1 MYEQTVTGCAL
12 FILRHSSKLW
22 LATFCLWI
30 KTNSGLSMKTNRLS
44 KLSLAIGLSVASTAA
59 LASPQSFMSARSF
72 AMGGTG
78 VAVAHPSAAPG
89 ANPAMMAAQ
98 QHEWADDFGLMLP
111 SINARMADEEEVVD
125 QVDDIQDLIDGFENF
140 KSSNPTQAQD
150 NARELIDR
158 LEAFDHD
165 TMRANVGLGL
175 SFAIPTNSVSVGFF
189 ADGNLTATVRGE
201 LDERDIA
208 VLEGIAALDPSAV
221 DSVNLED
228 NLNSRGRILASAV
241 VEAGVSFA
249 RTFELSN
256 GEALQVGISPKYVE
270 LRTFQY
276 TETVSGFEDDEFDG
290 DEYQTDESGVNLDIG
305 AAYAFGENKEWNAG
319 VVVNNLVPVE
329 LDSAQSHPTED
340 KYTLE
345 LKPMVTAGIAHRS
358 DYHVVTAELDLTKK
372 KAFGYE
378 DDTQWLAVGAEFD
391 AWRYAQLRAGVR
403 HNLASNDDNDGIEE
417 DTQFTAGIGLNIL
430 GGRIDIGGLF
440 SSADVGAALEF
451 GTAF

>member
-1 MYEQTVTGCAL
+1 MAH
-12 FILRHSSKLW
+12 INSHKLW
-22 LATFCLWI
+22 LA
-30 KTNSGLSMKTNRLS
+30 
-44 KLSLAIGLSVASTAA
+44 LSLSITTTSA
-59 LASPQSFMSARSF
+59 LASPQAFMSSRSF

-78 VAVAHPSAAPG
+78 VAISHPASATM
-89 ANPAMMAAQ
+89 ANPAMMAAD
-98 QHEWADDFGLMLP
+98 QHGWSDDFGLTLP
-111 SINARMADEEEVVD
+111 SLNARIADEEETVD
-125 QVDDIQDLIDGFENF
+125 QIDDIQDVLDQFDSIASGIKN
-140 KSSNPTQAQD
+140 SSTISQQDANSLMRQATD
-150 NARELIDR
+150 LRDR
-158 LEAFDHD
+158 LVDLDKD
-165 TMRANVGLGL
+165 TMRANIGLGL
-175 SFAIPTNSVSVGFF
+175 ALAVPSKTLSVGFF
-189 ADGNLTATVRGE
+189 TNANLTATVRGE
-201 LDERDIA
+201 LSNNDRDFLNTL
-208 VLEGIAALDPSAV
+208 VDAANTQDPDTVKSLVENAAI
-221 DSVNLED
+221 DQDGNISFD
-228 NLNSRGRILASAV
+228 SRGRVLASAV
-241 VEAGVSFA
+241 GEFGVSFA
-249 RTFELSN
+249 RQLELSN
-256 GEALQVGISPKYVE
+256 GQPLQLGLTPKYVE

-276 TETVSGFEDDEFDG
+276 TESVSGFEDDEFDG
-290 DEYQTDESGVNLDIG
+290 DQYQTEKSGFNLDIG

-319 VVVNNLVPVE
+319 VVVKNLIPME